1 MYQFPNKV
9 NQRHRIR
16 QLKRQS
22 DRQIIVPNNDFANIN
37 YRRSP
42 SNALPN
48 TDVRNRI
55 SIHSF
60 STPKKKKKRSK
71 IIQDDDSSSSTQSD
85 EDEVSCLMDTIKN
98 PIFHGRR
105 STHGVKNDSTSHKST
120 EAHSFSQRMETK
132 YLMLMLVCQER
143 LEEMMKS
150 IYKNQIKIQ
159 KVLNKRQMLKSN
171 GDEPGTD
178 LIKVLGT
185 KDKVNL
191 YVTQLIQRMF
201 AIEELFE
208 LQPSLFSEAVRIKFK
223 RDDEQGEQL
232 FSE

>member
-1 MYQFPNKV
+1 
-9 NQRHRIR
+9 
-16 QLKRQS
+16 
-22 DRQIIVPNNDFANIN
+22 
-37 YRRSP
+37 
-42 SNALPN
+42 
-48 TDVRNRI
+48 
-55 SIHSF
+55 
-60 STPKKKKKRSK
+60 
-71 IIQDDDSSSSTQSD
+71 
-85 EDEVSCLMDTIKN
+85 
-98 PIFHGRR
+98 
-105 STHGVKNDSTSHKST
+105 
-120 EAHSFSQRMETK
+120 
-132 YLMLMLVCQER
+132 
-143 LEEMMKS
+143 
-150 IYKNQIKIQ
+150 
-159 KVLNKRQMLKSN
+159 MLKSN